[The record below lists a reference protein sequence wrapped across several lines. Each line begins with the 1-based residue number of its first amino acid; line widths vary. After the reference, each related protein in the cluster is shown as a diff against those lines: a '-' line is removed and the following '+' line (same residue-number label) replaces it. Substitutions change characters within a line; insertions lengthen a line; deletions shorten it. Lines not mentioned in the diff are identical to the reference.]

1 MKKSKRMLCKFLLLT
16 SSALLLVSLTMG
28 VTLAYLTDTDEVDNT
43 FTVGNVAITLDEAS
57 IGADG
62 DATTGDRVK
71 KNEYHL
77 LHGHKYHKDP
87 TVHVDEKSE
96 DGWLFVKL
104 EKENNFDDFMTY
116 QMAAGWIELENG
128 VYYCTV
134 TSDTADQTFGVIL
147 DDTVNV
153 KQTVTKGQLNALTDN
168 ILPKMSVTA

>member
-1 MKKSKRMLCKFLLLT
+1 MKLLSTQMAMPLPVI
-16 SSALLLVSLTMG
+16 ALRRT
-28 VTLAYLTDTDEVDNT
+28 N
-43 FTVGNVAITLDEAS
+43 I
-57 IGADG
+57 ICCP
-62 DATTGDRVK
+62 ATRI
-71 KNEYHL
+71 
-77 LHGHKYHKDP
+77 P